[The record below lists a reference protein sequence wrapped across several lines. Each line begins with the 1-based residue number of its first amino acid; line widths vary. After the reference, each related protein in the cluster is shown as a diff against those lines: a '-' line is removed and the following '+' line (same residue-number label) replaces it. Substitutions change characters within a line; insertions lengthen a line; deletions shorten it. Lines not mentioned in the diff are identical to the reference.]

1 VYGATIIP
9 QWSAKVIPSER
20 LKGIEAFVCTADA
33 GSFTAAGARLNLTNS
48 AVSKSVARLEAR
60 LGSRLFERTTRRL
73 TLTDVG
79 AAFYETCVRVL
90 GDLADAEAVL
100 AAHRSEIV
108 GRLKVDV
115 PVAFGRMRAMPLLL
129 AFAERH
135 PNLRPSITFTDRKID
150 IVEEGIDIAVRIG
163 AADTGADN
171 LGFRHLGSERV
182 IFCAAPTYLDRR
194 GTPRTPD
201 DLATLDCI
209 LYGRADGSTIGW
221 RFADG
226 PDHVAERTMEAR
238 IVLGSAEAQVGAVR
252 AGFGIAQ
259 LATWLIKDELASG
272 ELVEILP
279 QSATAGLPL
288 HLVWPRSRQLSP
300 KVNALLEALTA
311 GLRID

>member
-1 VYGATIIP
+1 M
-9 QWSAKVIPSER
+9 IPSER
-20 LKGIEAFVCTADA
+20 LKGIEAFDCTADA
-33 GSFTAAGARLNLTNS
+33 GSFTGAGVRLNLTNS

-90 GDLADAEAVL
+90 GELADAEAVL

-115 PVAFGRMRAMPLLL
+115 PIAFGRMQAMPLLL

-150 IVEEGIDIAVRIG
+150 IFEEGVDVAIRIG
-163 AADTGADN
+163 VPEPWADN
-171 LGFRHLGSERV
+171 LGHRYLGSERV
-182 IFCAAPTYLDRR
+182 IICAAPAYLNRC
-194 GTPRTPD
+194 GTPAGAEALGTF
-201 DLATLDCI
+201 DCI
-209 LYGRADGSTIGW
+209 LYGRGDGSTINW
-221 RFADG
+221 RFAREDG
-226 PDHVAERTMEAR
+226 QVEERPVEGR
-238 IVLGSAEAQVGAVR
+238 IVLGSAEAQVGAVK

-259 LATWLIKDELASG
+259 LATWLIKDELDSG
-272 ELVEILP
+272 ELVEIMP
-279 QSATAGLPL
+279 EVATGGLPL
-288 HLVWPRSRQLSP
+288 HLVWPRRRQLTP
-300 KVNALLEALTA
+300 KVNAVIEMLTE

>member
-1 VYGATIIP
+1 M
-9 QWSAKVIPSER
+9 IPSER

-33 GSFTAAGARLNLTNS
+33 GSFTAAGVRLNLTNS

-115 PVAFGRMRAMPLLL
+115 PIAFGRMQAMPLLL

-150 IVEEGIDIAVRIG
+150 IVEEGVDVAIRIG
-163 AADTGADN
+163 ASEPWPDN
-171 LGFRHLGSERV
+171 LGHRYLGSERV
-182 IFCAAPTYLDRR
+182 IVCAAPAYLDRR
-194 GTPRTPD
+194 GTPASAAA
-201 DLATLDCI
+201 LGEFDCI
-209 LYGRADGSTIGW
+209 GYGRGDGSTINW
-221 RFADG
+221 RFAREG
-226 PDHVAERTMEAR
+226 GQVEEHTVEAR
-238 IVLGSAEAQVGAVR
+238 IVLGSAEAQVGAVK

-259 LATWLIKDELASG
+259 LATWLIKDELDRG

-279 QSATAGLPL
+279 ELATVGLPL
-288 HLVWPRSRQLSP
+288 HLVWRRSRQLTP
-300 KVNALLEALTA
+300 KVDALLKTLTE
-311 GLRID
+311 GLRIE

>member
-1 VYGATIIP
+1 M
-9 QWSAKVIPSER
+9 IPSER

-115 PVAFGRMRAMPLLL
+115 PIAFGRMQAMPLLL

-150 IVEEGIDIAVRIG
+150 IVEEGVDVAIRIG
-163 AADTGADN
+163 ASEPWADN
-171 LGFRHLGSERV
+171 LGHRHLGSERV
-182 IFCAAPTYLDRR
+182 IFCAAPAYLERR
-194 GTPRTPD
+194 HTPTTAHE
-201 DLATLDCI
+201 LSGLDCI
-209 LYGRADGSTIGW
+209 VYGRSDGSVINW
-221 RFADG
+221 RFADQTG
-226 PDHVAERTMEAR
+226 HVEERPMEAR
-238 IVLGSAEAQVGAVR
+238 IILGSAEAQVGAVK

-259 LATWLIKDELASG
+259 LATWLIKHELERG

-279 QSATAGLPL
+279 DLATRGLPL
-288 HLVWPRSRQLSP
+288 HLVWPRSRQLVP
-300 KVNALLEALTA
+300 KVDALLETLTD

>member
-1 VYGATIIP
+1 M
-9 QWSAKVIPSER
+9 IPSER
-20 LKGIEAFVCTADA
+20 LKGIEAFVTTADA

-60 LGSRLFERTTRRL
+60 LDSRLFERTTRRL

-100 AAHRSEIV
+100 AAHRTEIV

-115 PVAFGRMRAMPLLL
+115 AVAFGRMHAMPLLL

-135 PNLRPSITFTDRKID
+135 PNLRPSITFTDRKVD
-150 IVEEGIDIAVRIG
+150 IVEQGIDVAIRIG

-171 LGFRHLGSERV
+171 LGHRHLGDERV
-182 IFCAAPTYLDRR
+182 IFCAAPAYLDRR
-194 GTPRTPD
+194 GAPKSAYE
-201 DLATLDCI
+201 LAQFDCVV
-209 LYGRADGSTIGW
+209 YGRADGSTIAW
-221 RFADG
+221 RFADRVG
-226 PDHVAERTMEAR
+226 RIEERTMDPR
-238 IVLGSAEAQVGAVR
+238 IVLGSAEAQVGAVK

-259 LATWLIKDELASG
+259 LATWLIKDELDRG
-272 ELVEILP
+272 ELVQILP
-279 QSATAGLPL
+279 ALAASGLPL

>member
-1 VYGATIIP
+1 M
-9 QWSAKVIPSER
+9 IPSER

-100 AAHRSEIV
+100 AAHRSEVV

-115 PVAFGRMRAMPLLL
+115 PIAFGRMQAMPLLL

-150 IVEEGIDIAVRIG
+150 IVEDGVDVAIRIG
-163 AADTGADN
+163 ASEPWPDN
-171 LGFRHLGSERV
+171 LGHRYLGSERV
-182 IFCAAPTYLDRR
+182 IVCAAPAYLDRR
-194 GTPRTPD
+194 GTPASAD
-201 DLATLDCI
+201 ALGEFDCI
-209 LYGRADGSTIGW
+209 LYGRGDGSTINW
-221 RFADG
+221 RFAREG
-226 PDHVAERTMEAR
+226 GRVEGCPVEGR
-238 IVLGSAEAQVGAVR
+238 IVLGSAEAQVGAVK

-259 LATWLIKDELASG
+259 LATWLIKDELDRG

-279 QSATAGLPL
+279 DLATVGLPL
-288 HLVWPRSRQLSP
+288 HLVWRKSRQLTP
-300 KVNALLEALTA
+300 KVDAVLALLTD
-311 GLRID
+311 GLRIA

>member
-1 VYGATIIP
+1 M
-9 QWSAKVIPSER
+9 IPSER
-20 LKGIEAFVCTADA
+20 LKGIEAFVTTADA

-115 PVAFGRMRAMPLLL
+115 PVAFGRMQAMPLLL
-129 AFAERH
+129 AFAERY
-135 PNLRPSITFTDRKID
+135 PNLRPSITFTDRKVD
-150 IVEEGIDIAVRIG
+150 IVEQGIDIAIRIG
-163 AADTGADN
+163 AVDRGVDTGADN
-171 LGFRHLGSERV
+171 LGHRHLGNERV
-182 IFCAAPTYLDRR
+182 IFCAAPAYLDRR
-194 GTPRTPD
+194 GTPGSAD
-201 DLATLDCI
+201 DLAKFDCI
-209 LYGRADGSTIGW
+209 LYGRADGSTIAW

-226 PDHVAERTMEAR
+226 ASRVEERTLEPR
-238 IVLGSAEAQVGAVR
+238 IVLGSAEAQVGAVKAR
-252 AGFGIAQ
+252 FGIAQ
-259 LATWLIKDELASG
+259 LATWLIKDELQRGA
-272 ELVEILP
+272 LVEILP
-279 QSATAGLPL
+279 TLATAGLPL

-300 KVNALLEALTA
+300 KVNALLEALTS

>member
-1 VYGATIIP
+1 M
-9 QWSAKVIPSER
+9 IPSER

-33 GSFTAAGARLNLTNS
+33 GSFTAAGVRLNLTNS

-73 TLTDVG
+73 TMTDAG

-100 AAHRSEIV
+100 ASHRSEII
-108 GRLKVDV
+108 GPLKIDV
-115 PVAFGRMRAMPLLL
+115 PIAFGRMQAMPLLL

-150 IVEEGIDIAVRIG
+150 IVEEGVDVAIRIG
-163 AADTGADN
+163 ASEPWPDN
-171 LGFRHLGSERV
+171 LGHRYLGSERV
-182 IFCAAPTYLDRR
+182 IICAAPAYLDRC
-194 GTPRTPD
+194 GTPASVEALGRF
-201 DLATLDCI
+201 DCI
-209 LYGRADGSTIGW
+209 LYGRGDGSRINW
-221 RFADG
+221 RFARAG
-226 PDHVAERTMEAR
+226 GRVEEHPVEGR
-238 IVLGSAEAQVGAVR
+238 IVLGSAEAQVGAVK

-259 LATWLIKDELASG
+259 IATWLIKDELDSG

-279 QSATAGLPL
+279 EIVTTGLPL
-288 HLVWPRSRQLSP
+288 HLVWPRRRQLTP
-300 KVNALLEALTA
+300 KVNAVIEMLTD

>member
-1 VYGATIIP
+1 M
-9 QWSAKVIPSER
+9 IPSER
-20 LKGIEAFVCTADA
+20 LKGIEAFVSTADA

-100 AAHRSEIV
+100 ASHRSEIV
-108 GRLKVDV
+108 GRLSIDV

-135 PNLRPSITFTDRKID
+135 PNLRPAISFTDRKVD
-150 IVEEGIDIAVRIG
+150 IVEEGIDVAIRIG
-163 AADTGADN
+163 ASDLRADT
-171 LGFRHLGSERV
+171 LGHRHLGTERV
-182 IFCAAPTYLDRR
+182 IFCAAPAYLDRR
-194 GTPRTPD
+194 GTPDAVD
-201 DLATLDCI
+201 DLAAFDSI
-209 LYGRADGSTIGW
+209 LYGRADGSTIPW
-221 RFADG
+221 RFADDDG
-226 PDHVAERTMEAR
+226 RITERSMTPR
-238 IVLGSAEAQVGAVR
+238 IVLGSADAQVGAVK

-259 LATWLIKDELASG
+259 LATWLIEAELASG

-279 QSATAGLPL
+279 DRATAGLPL
-288 HLVWPRSRQLSP
+288 HLVWPRRRQLSP
-300 KVNALLEALTA
+300 KVNAVLDALTE
-311 GLRID
+311 GLRIA

>member
-1 VYGATIIP
+1 M
-9 QWSAKVIPSER
+9 IPSER

-33 GSFTAAGARLNLTNS
+33 GSFTAAGVRLNLTNS

-90 GDLADAEAVL
+90 EDLADAEAVL

-115 PVAFGRMRAMPLLL
+115 PIAFGRMQAMPLLL

-150 IVEEGIDIAVRIG
+150 IVEEGIDVAIRIG
-163 AADTGADN
+163 ASEPWPDN
-171 LGFRHLGSERV
+171 LGHRYLGSERV
-182 IFCAAPTYLDRR
+182 IICAAPTYLARR
-194 GTPRTPD
+194 GTPTSAD
-201 DLATLDCI
+201 DLARFDCI
-209 LYGRADGSTIGW
+209 LYGRGDGSTIKW

-226 PDHVAERTMEAR
+226 TGGIDERAMDGR
-238 IVLGSAEAQVGAVR
+238 IVLGSAEAQVGAVK

-259 LATWLIKDELASG
+259 LATWLIEDELARG
-272 ELVEILP
+272 DLVEVLP
-279 QSATAGLPL
+279 ELATAGLPL
-288 HLVWPRSRQLSP
+288 HLVWPRRRQLSP
-300 KVNALLEALTA
+300 KVDALLDALTS
-311 GLRID
+311 GLRIA

>member
-1 VYGATIIP
+1 M
-9 QWSAKVIPSER
+9 IPSER

-115 PVAFGRMRAMPLLL
+115 PIAFGRMQAMPLLL
-129 AFAERH
+129 AFADRH
-135 PNLRPSITFTDRKID
+135 PNLRPSITFTDRKVD
-150 IVEEGIDIAVRIG
+150 IVEEGVDVAIRIG
-163 AADTGADN
+163 TPDSWADN
-171 LGFRHLGSERV
+171 LGHRFLGSERV
-182 IFCAAPTYLDRR
+182 IFCAAPAYLARR
-194 GTPRTPD
+194 GTPASAD
-201 DLATLDCI
+201 DLLRFDCI
-209 LYGRADGSTIGW
+209 LYGRADGSTITW

-226 PDHVAERTMEAR
+226 AGGIEERTMEPR
-238 IVLGSAEAQVGAVR
+238 IILGSAEAQVGAAK

-259 LATWLIKDELASG
+259 LATWLIKDELDRG

-279 QSATAGLPL
+279 DLATVGLPL
-288 HLVWPRSRQLSP
+288 HLVWPRSRQLTP
-300 KVNALLEALTA
+300 KVDALLETLAN
-311 GLRID
+311 GLKIE

>member
-1 VYGATIIP
+1 MKAVR
-9 QWSAKVIPSER
+9 VIPSER

-73 TLTDVG
+73 TLTDAG

-90 GDLADAEAVL
+90 GDLADAESVL

-115 PVAFGRMRAMPLLL
+115 PIAFGRMQAMPLLL

-135 PNLRPSITFTDRKID
+135 PNVRPSITFTDRKVD
-150 IVEEGIDIAVRIG
+150 IVEEGIDVAIRIG
-163 AADTGADN
+163 ASATWADN
-171 LGFRHLGSERV
+171 LGHRHLGNERV
-182 IFCAAPTYLDRR
+182 IFCAAPAYLERR
-194 GTPRTPD
+194 GTPRSPD
-201 DLATLDCI
+201 DLPTFDCI
-209 LYGRADGSTIGW
+209 LYGRADGSTIDW
-221 RFADG
+221 RFADPSG
-226 PDHVAERTMEAR
+226 HDPSGRVEQRTMDPR
-238 IVLGSAEAQVGAVR
+238 IVLGSAEAQVGAVK

-259 LATWLIKDELASG
+259 LATWLIKDELDRG
-272 ELVEILP
+272 DLVEILP
-279 QSATAGLPL
+279 QWATVGLPL
-288 HLVWPRSRQLSP
+288 HLVWPIRRQLSP
-300 KVNALLEALTA
+300 KVDALLEALTQ

>member
-1 VYGATIIP
+1 M
-9 QWSAKVIPSER
+9 IPSER

-33 GSFTAAGARLNLTNS
+33 GSFTAAGVRLNLTNS

-115 PVAFGRMRAMPLLL
+115 PIAFGRMQAMPLLL

-150 IVEEGIDIAVRIG
+150 IVEEGVDVAIRIG
-163 AADTGADN
+163 ASEPWPDN
-171 LGFRHLGSERV
+171 LGHRYLGSERV
-182 IFCAAPTYLDRR
+182 IVCAAPAYLDRR
-194 GTPRTPD
+194 GTPASAD
-201 DLATLDCI
+201 ALGEFDCI
-209 LYGRADGSTIGW
+209 GYGRGDGSTINW
-221 RFADG
+221 RFAREG
-226 PDHVAERTMEAR
+226 GQVEGYPVEAR
-238 IVLGSAEAQVGAVR
+238 IVLGSAEAQVGAVK

-259 LATWLIKDELASG
+259 LATWLIKDELDRG

-279 QSATAGLPL
+279 ELATVGLPL
-288 HLVWPRSRQLSP
+288 HLVWRRSRQLTP
-300 KVNALLEALTA
+300 KVDALLKTLTE
-311 GLRID
+311 GLRIE

>member
-1 VYGATIIP
+1 M
-9 QWSAKVIPSER
+9 IPSER

-79 AAFYETCVRVL
+79 AAFYDTCVRVL

-135 PNLRPSITFTDRKID
+135 PNLRPSITFTDRKVD
-150 IVEEGIDIAVRIG
+150 IVEEGIDVAIRIG
-163 AADTGADN
+163 ASDVRAET
-171 LGFRHLGSERV
+171 LGHRHLGNERV
-182 IFCAAPTYLDRR
+182 IFCAAPGYLERR
-194 GTPRTPD
+194 GRPRAVD
-201 DLATLDCI
+201 DLSRFDCI
-209 LYGRADGSTIGW
+209 LYGRADGSTIPW
-221 RFADG
+221 RFASEAG
-226 PDHVAERTMEAR
+226 TVEERTMTPR
-238 IVLGSAEAQVGAVR
+238 IVLGSAEAQVGAVK

-259 LATWLIKDELASG
+259 LATWLIKDDLARG
-272 ELVEILP
+272 DLVEILP
-279 QSATAGLPL
+279 EAATVGLAL
-288 HLVWPRSRQLSP
+288 NLVWPRSRQLIP
-300 KVNALLEALTA
+300 KVNALLEDLAA
-311 GLRID
+311 GLQIA

>member
-1 VYGATIIP
+1 M
-9 QWSAKVIPSER
+9 IPSER

-108 GRLKVDV
+108 GRLSVDV
-115 PVAFGRMRAMPLLL
+115 PVAFGHMQAMPLLL

-135 PNLRPSITFTDRKID
+135 PNLRPTITFTDRKVD
-150 IVEEGIDIAVRIG
+150 IVEQGIDVAIRIG
-163 AADTGADN
+163 ASDIASDR
-171 LGFRHLGSERV
+171 LGHRHLGNERV
-182 IFCAAPTYLDRR
+182 ILCASPAYLDRR
-194 GTPRTPD
+194 GTPQSAD
-201 DLATLDCI
+201 DLARFDCI
-209 LYGRADGSTIGW
+209 VYGRADGSTIAW
-221 RFADG
+221 RFADDG
-226 PDHVAERTMEAR
+226 GRMTERTIAPR
-238 IVLGSAEAQVGAVR
+238 IVLGSAEAQVGAVK

-259 LATWLIKDELASG
+259 LATWLIEDALDRG
-272 ELVEILP
+272 DLVEILP
-279 QSATAGLPL
+279 ELATVGLPL

-300 KVNALLEALTA
+300 KVDALLACLTD
-311 GLRID
+311 GLRIA

>member
-1 VYGATIIP
+1 M
-9 QWSAKVIPSER
+9 IPSER
-20 LKGIEAFVCTADA
+20 LKGIEAFVTTADA
-33 GSFTAAGARLNLTNS
+33 GSFTAASTRLNLTNS

-115 PVAFGRMRAMPLLL
+115 PVAFGRMQAMPLLL
-129 AFAERH
+129 AFVERH
-135 PNLRPSITFTDRKID
+135 PNLRPSITFTDRKVD
-150 IVEEGIDIAVRIG
+150 IVEQGIDVAIRIG

-171 LGFRHLGSERV
+171 LGHRHLGNERV
-182 IFCAAPTYLDRR
+182 IFCAAPAYLERR
-194 GTPRTPD
+194 GVPQSAD
-201 DLATLDCI
+201 ELAQFDCI
-209 LYGRADGSTIGW
+209 LYGRADGSTIAW
-221 RFADG
+221 RFADR
-226 PDHVAERTMEAR
+226 ASRIEERTMDAR
-238 IVLGSAEAQVGAVR
+238 IVLGSAEAQVGAVK

-259 LATWLIKDELASG
+259 LATWLIKDELERG

-279 QSATAGLPL
+279 ALATAGLPL
-288 HLVWPRSRQLSP
+288 HLVWPRSRQLRP
-300 KVNALLEALTA
+300 KVNALLEALTS